1 MKLWSKE
8 SCLIEWLLHKK
19 NDFWRFEPNLYT
31 KKKITKLKVENY
43 LFDKFEKI
51 PHVRLAKY
59 YEKKIDTVTSCI
71 TKNRLLINLQNIR
84 QKKEFIRA
92 KINKIENYY

>member
-8 SCLIEWLLHKK
+8 SYVWL
-19 NDFWRFEPNLYT
+19 NDFGT
-31 KKKITKLKVENY
+31 KKKTISENLSRIHTQKVTKLKVENY

-59 YEKKIDTVTSCI
+59 YEKK
-71 TKNRLLINLQNIR
+71 
-84 QKKEFIRA
+84 
-92 KINKIENYY
+92 